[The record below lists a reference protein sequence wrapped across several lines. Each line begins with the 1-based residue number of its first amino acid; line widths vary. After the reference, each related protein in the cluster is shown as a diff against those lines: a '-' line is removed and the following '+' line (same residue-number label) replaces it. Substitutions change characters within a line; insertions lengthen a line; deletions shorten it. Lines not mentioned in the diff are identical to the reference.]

1 MTLVSVDMTP
11 IIEILTNKFFLEASQ
26 RTIYMEYS
34 RACSMDKNLEIHG
47 QEWTSNYNFLPI
59 HKTCQWPDNFTIPMF
74 FISQLGIKLPNH
86 FQPNKDHFSKLQ
98 SELM

>member
-1 MTLVSVDMTP
+1 MTLVSVDMTT

-47 QEWTSNYNFLPI
+47 QE
-59 HKTCQWPDNFTIPMF
+59 
-74 FISQLGIKLPNH
+74 
-86 FQPNKDHFSKLQ
+86 
-98 SELM
+98 

>member
-1 MTLVSVDMTP
+1 MTLVLVDMTT

-34 RACSMDKNLEIHG
+34 RACSMVAWTRILKSMDKNERVIIIFSLFTRLVY
-47 QEWTSNYNFLPI
+47 QSNWNKI
-59 HKTCQWPDNFTIPMF
+59 AE
-74 FISQLGIKLPNH
+74 
-86 FQPNKDHFSKLQ
+86 PNKDHFSQLQ